1 MRKKY
6 LMYCIFIGSLLILS
20 GCLQE
25 NNEIYLSDV
34 DVMSDSKDDEI
45 ELKVISY
52 IRNDQNTDSESLS
65 IEVKAIYLSSN
76 LVTTIEDVDIG
87 YVKKN
92 SQTHN
97 TVSLIIPNTGKY
109 EIEVLLLE
117 NGMVLD
123 EYHTHVEVQEKLNA
137 GQPAD
142 IVLTD
147 MTLDVKQY
155 VDRASNVVVD
165 ISPGIYNQGGDS
177 EPLTMEVTASV
188 DPYKHYIESD
198 DLGIVKGSN
207 HIRGNVRMI
216 LPKNSKYSFTVVVKE
231 NGNTVYTGVVDE
243 EIELK
248 QIKINTPL
256 VYKIIKEG
264 TPPVEEE
271 PGFHGLIAFISI
283 LLIYIIIRRTKI

>member
-6 LMYCIFIGSLLILS
+6 LIYCIFIGSLLILS

-25 NNEIYLSDV
+25 NNKIYLSDV
-34 DVMSDSKDDEI
+34 DVMSGSKDDEI

-52 IRNDQNTDSESLS
+52 IRNDQNTESEALS

-76 LVTTIEDVDIG
+76 LVVTIEDVDIG
-87 YVKKN
+87 YIKKN
-92 SQTHN
+92 SQIHN

-123 EYHTHVEVQEKLNA
+123 EYHTNVEVQEKLNA

-231 NGNTVYTGVVDE
+231 NGNTVYTGIVDE

-271 PGFHGLIAFISI
+271 PGFHGLIALISI

>member
-6 LMYCIFIGSLLILS
+6 LIYCIFIGSLLILS

-25 NNEIYLSDV
+25 NNKIYLSDV
-34 DVMSDSKDDEI
+34 DVMSGSKDDEI

-52 IRNDQNTDSESLS
+52 IRNDQNTESEALS

-76 LVTTIEDVDIG
+76 LVVTIEDVDIG
-87 YVKKN
+87 YIKKN
-92 SQTHN
+92 SQIHN

-123 EYHTHVEVQEKLNA
+123 EYHTNVEVQEKLNA

-231 NGNTVYTGVVDE
+231 NGNTVYTGIVDE